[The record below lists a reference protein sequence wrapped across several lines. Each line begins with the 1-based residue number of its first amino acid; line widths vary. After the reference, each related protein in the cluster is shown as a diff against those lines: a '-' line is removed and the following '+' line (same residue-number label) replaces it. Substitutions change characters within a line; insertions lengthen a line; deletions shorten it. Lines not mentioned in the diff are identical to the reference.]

1 MHETNFHTFARLYRE
16 LGFWVVIKRNLR
28 KISLEYELFSFAT
41 DTVRSLLHSR
51 KTMMED
57 ERSDPC
63 WGCMSC
69 CDQVHQQLD
78 MAVVAILSHGENGSI
93 ICTNGEKVTF
103 QPVHCANHS

>member
-1 MHETNFHTFARLYRE
+1 M
-16 LGFWVVIKRNLR
+16 VIKRNLR

-103 QPVHCANHS
+103 QPVHCPNHS